1 MEIRGLTMDK
11 QEILDMLFP
20 YVAGELTEEEKNRV
34 EKACRENPE
43 LAKELELTRMTARL
57 LTRRRQPAPGPFFW
71 TRLSARLD
79 RENAS
84 RKIWIWTAK
93 RLIPSMVAA
102 TLIIG
107 FLIGYQTEDAS
118 VSSTEPVWMAYDEG
132 TQSDLMSDTEI
143 TNETLLESVIILSQN
158 NRQE

>member
-1 MEIRGLTMDK
+1 
-11 QEILDMLFP
+11 
-20 YVAGELTEEEKNRV
+20 
-34 EKACRENPE
+34 
-43 LAKELELTRMTARL
+43 
-57 LTRRRQPAPGPFFW
+57 
-71 TRLSARLD
+71 
-79 RENAS
+79 
-84 RKIWIWTAK
+84 
-93 RLIPSMVAA
+93 MVAA